1 MKRSPYIV
9 GVLVFI
15 ALLAQIFLAVDRR
28 RAESDRSSASDQQP
42 SQVQHLSTTPPD
54 PVSAPAPSITTCS
67 QVMDLANLPFNQGQ
81 VALGK
86 VGGSLV
92 GSCFRAIY
100 PNYGNG
106 YLHSSDHYAAL
117 QILLER
123 EPTFRE
129 VYDSYHLSGSRNID
143 AARVK
148 EGGGGRPSGWA
159 TMNPEARRYA
169 VLVHRYG
176 ISAGSKILDGK
187 LKDPRPEETEALLRE
202 WSGGTTPAPTPAPVP
217 TPAPT
222 PTPSPSP
229 APTPPPTSRFSGT
242 LTLTENGI
250 TRRFELVETPPPPK

>member
-1 MKRSPYIV
+1 MKRNPTRLAC
-9 GVLVFI
+9 LVFVG
-15 ALLAQIFLAVDRR
+15 LLAACTPVQNENSGEADT
-28 RAESDRSSASDQQP
+28 ADQQ
-42 SQVQHLSTTPPD
+42 QTQAVEHLSAAS
-54 PVSAPAPSITTCS
+54 PVTTCA
-67 QVMDLANLPFNQGQ
+67 QVMELANLPFNRGQ

-86 VGGSLV
+86 VGGSRV
-92 GSCFRAIY
+92 GNCFRAIY

-129 VYDSYHLSGSRNID
+129 VYDSYHLGGSRTID

-148 EGGGGRPSGWA
+148 EGGGRRPSGWA

-176 ISAGSKILDGK
+176 ISTGSKILDGK

-202 WSGGTTPAPTPAPVP
+202 WSGGTVPVPIPTPNPVPTPGPSPTPTPAP
-217 TPAPT
+217 AP
-222 PTPSPSP
+222 
-229 APTPPPTSRFSGT
+229 RFSGT
-242 LTLTENGI
+242 VTITENGV
-250 TRRFELVETPPPPK
+250 TRRFELIEIPPR